1 MPPPNSLQAS
11 PLLGGTQVSAG
22 RLDFGQAGRVRP
34 SRGQELELEV
44 VALFDQHRSR
54 LLAYIAAIG
63 VAGQDGEE
71 IVQEVFL
78 ALFRHLRMGKSRRNL
93 RGWIFRVAH
102 NLALRQREA
111 DQRWRLRIEADQE
124 TDRAPD
130 PTLNPEEQ
138 LLASQRQ
145 SRLLS
150 VVSALP
156 EPDRLCFNLR
166 AEGLR
171 YREIAE
177 VLGISLGSV
186 SLSLTRT
193 VARLMRADANGSGTM
208 R

>member
-1 MPPPNSLQAS
+1 MTIHPTDSSQAL
-11 PLLGGTQVSAG
+11 PQLRGTRTARVSSS
-22 RLDFGQAGRVRP
+22 RDLD
-34 SRGQELELEV
+34 LEFEV
-44 VALFDQHRSR
+44 VGLFDRHRSR
-54 LLAYIAAIG
+54 LLAYVAAIG
-63 VAGQDGEE
+63 VDGHDGEE

-78 ALFRHLRMGKSRRNL
+78 ALFRHLRMGKSRSNL
-93 RGWIFRVAH
+93 RGWVFRVAH

-111 DQRWRLRIEADQE
+111 DQRRCLRVEADQE

-138 LLASQRQ
+138 LLATQRQ

-156 EPDRLCFNLR
+156 EQDRLCFNLR

-171 YREIAE
+171 YREIAQ

-186 SLSLTRT
+186 SMSLTRT
-193 VARLMRADANGSGTM
+193 VARLMRADEGRREPVREAT

>member
-1 MPPPNSLQAS
+1 MAMNTTNSTRTL
-11 PLLGGTQVSAG
+11 PLLSGSNAGAG
-22 RLDFGQAGRVRP
+22 RSGLSGVSQAGQVWL
-34 SRGQELELEV
+34 SRDQELEIEV
-44 VALFDQHRSR
+44 VGLFDQHRSR

-63 VAGQDGEE
+63 VAGHDGEE
-71 IVQEVFL
+71 IVQEIFL
-78 ALFRHLRMGKSRRNL
+78 ALFRHLRLGKSRRNL

-111 DQRWRLRIEADQE
+111 DQRQRLRVEADQQ

-193 VARLMRADANGSGTM
+193 VARLMRADANG
-208 R
+208 

>member
-1 MPPPNSLQAS
+1 MALLSRDSIQAL
-11 PLLGGTQVSAG
+11 PRLRGSA
-22 RLDFGQAGRVRP
+22 A
-34 SRGQELELEV
+34 SRASSSRDLELEFEV
-44 VALFDQHRSR
+44 VGLFDAHRSR

-63 VAGQDGEE
+63 VDGHDGEE

-78 ALFRHLRMGKSRRNL
+78 ALFRHLRLGKSRSNL

-102 NLALRQREA
+102 NLALRQRE
-111 DQRWRLRIEADQE
+111 EH
-124 TDRAPD
+124 
-130 PTLNPEEQ
+130 
-138 LLASQRQ
+138 LLAAQRQ

-156 EPDRLCFNLR
+156 EQDRLCFNLR

-171 YREIAE
+171 YREIAQ

-186 SLSLTRT
+186 SMSLTRT
-193 VARLMRADANGSGTM
+193 VARLMRADEGRREPVSEAK

>member
-1 MPPPNSLQAS
+1 MASQPPDSTQTQT
-11 PLLGGTQVSAG
+11 LLALYG
-22 RLDFGQAGRVRP
+22 
-34 SRGQELELEV
+34 SRTAEKPTSLELEV
-44 VALFDQHRSR
+44 VELFDRHRVR

-63 VAGQDGEE
+63 VDGHDGEE

-78 ALFRHLRMGKSRRNL
+78 ALFRHLRMGKSRSNL

-111 DQRWRLRIEADQE
+111 NQRWRLRIEPDH
-124 TDRAPD
+124 APD
-130 PTLNPEEQ
+130 CTLNPEEQ
-138 LLASQRQ
+138 LLSDQRQ

-156 EPDRLCFNLR
+156 EQDRLCFNLR

-186 SLSLTRT
+186 SMSLTRT
-193 VARLMRADANGSGTM
+193 VERLTRADE